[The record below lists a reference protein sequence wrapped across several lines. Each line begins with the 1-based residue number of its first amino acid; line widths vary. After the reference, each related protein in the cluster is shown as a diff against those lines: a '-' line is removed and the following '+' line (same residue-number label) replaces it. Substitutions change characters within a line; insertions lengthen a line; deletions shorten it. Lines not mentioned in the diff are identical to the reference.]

1 MEFSF
6 FALLF
11 LGLGRPVGHL
21 GWRRDA
27 GCRRDAGLEG
37 LEHHVDPF
45 IPLLLA
51 LGRQLRLAPG
61 DRPVDLL
68 RRQTRRRVYELPGTR
83 SVTSM
88 SGLVLGPGSTTIV
101 TRSESE

>member
-11 LGLGRPVGHL
+11 LGLGRPAGHL

-27 GCRRDAGLEG
+27 RWRRDAGLE
-37 LEHHVDPF
+37 HQVDPF

-61 DRPVDLL
+61 DRPVETCSGSRL
-68 RRQTRRRVYELPGTR
+68 RPSLCAH
-83 SVTSM
+83 SS
-88 SGLVLGPGSTTIV
+88 SIV
-101 TRSESE
+101 